1 MKIGV
6 IASIN
11 IDVFY
16 RLDRF
21 LSVGE
26 TTNVDE
32 YQILLGGKGCNQ
44 AVMLEA
50 LGTSPVAFGAL
61 GDDPM
66 EQMARQM
73 LEERGLSTTSILRKP
88 GSTGLALI
96 QLINDDNAITVIP
109 GNNKN
114 ITKAEVDTFFS
125 TNELT
130 HLVLCFETNMDA
142 VVYIIEQA
150 KLRGIKVIVNPAPM
164 REFPMSMLDSIEYFI
179 PNEIEAKQLFGDNLE
194 AAVEQM
200 QGKLVVTMGAQG
212 VMYYEAGVKQYPAE
226 SIKVV
231 DTVGAGDSFVA
242 GFSAGIYRGYSLTKA
257 IELGTKTAALTCQ
270 YLGAQ
275 GAFEKVKQT
284 LQHD

>member
-16 RLDRF
+16 RLDRL
-21 LSVGE
+21 LSLGE

-50 LGTSPVAFGAL
+50 LGANPIAFGAL

-66 EQMARQM
+66 EQMARSM
-73 LEERGLSTTSILRKP
+73 IEEKGLSTSSIISKR

-96 QLINDDNAITVIP
+96 QLVGLDNAITVIP
-109 GNNKN
+109 GNNKK
-114 ITKAEVDTFFS
+114 ITKQEAEQFLNTH
-125 TNELT
+125 NLT

-142 VVYIIEQA
+142 VEYIIKQA
-150 KLRGIKVIVNPAPM
+150 KIRNIIVIVNPAPM
-164 REFPMSMLDSIEYFI
+164 RDFPRSMLDSIDYFI
-179 PNEIEAKQLFGDNLE
+179 PNEIEAKQLFGDDVKAKVKE
-194 AAVEQM
+194 M
-200 QGKLVVTMGAQG
+200 KGKLVVTMGSQG
-212 VMYYEAGVKQYPAE
+212 VLYYDQGVKEFPAQA
-226 SIKVV
+226 ITVV

-242 GFSAGIYRGYSLTKA
+242 GFAAGISRGYSMTEA
-257 IELGTKTAALTCQ
+257 IDLGTNTAALTCQ

-275 GAFEKVKQT
+275 GAFEQVKKT
-284 LQHD
+284 LRHG

>member
-32 YQILLGGKGCNQ
+32 YKILLGGKGCNQ

-73 LEERGLSTTSILRKP
+73 LEEKGLSTTSILRKP

-114 ITKAEVDTFFS
+114 ITKTEVDAFLRE
-125 TNELT
+125 NELT

-150 KLRGIKVIVNPAPM
+150 KIRDIKVIINPAPM

-212 VMYYEAGVKQYPAE
+212 VMYYEAGVKQHPAE

>member
-50 LGTSPVAFGAL
+50 LGASPVAFGAL

-73 LEERGLSTTSILRKP
+73 LQEKGLSTTSILRKP

-109 GNNKN
+109 GNNKT
-114 ITKAEVDTFFS
+114 ITTSEVDAFFKA
-125 TNELT
+125 NELT

-150 KLRGIKVIVNPAPM
+150 KVRGIKVIVNPAPM

-179 PNEIEAKQLFGDNLE
+179 PNEIEAKQLFGENLE
-194 AAVEQM
+194 AAVEEM

-212 VMYYEAGVKQYPAE
+212 VMYYESGVKQHPAE

>member
-21 LSVGE
+21 LSIGE
-26 TTNVDE
+26 TTNIDE

-44 AVMLEA
+44 AVMLQA

-73 LEERGLSTTSILRKP
+73 LEDKGLSTTSILKKP

-96 QLINDDNAITVIP
+96 QLIHQDNAITVIP
-109 GNNKN
+109 GNNKA
-114 ITKAEVDTFFS
+114 ITKEDVDAFFQAH
-125 TNELT
+125 ELT

-142 VVYIIEQA
+142 VEYIIDQA
-150 KLRGIKVIVNPAPM
+150 KQRGIVMIVNPAPM
-164 REFPMSMLDSIEYFI
+164 REFPPAMLDGIDYFI
-179 PNEIEAKQLFGDNLE
+179 PNEIEAKQFFGDDVE
-194 AAVEQM
+194 AAVEKM
-200 QGKLVVTMGAQG
+200 QGKLVVTMGSSG
-212 VMYYEAGVKQYPAE
+212 VMYYDAGVKVYPAQ
-226 SIKVV
+226 SIEVV

-242 GFSAGIYRGYSLTKA
+242 GFSAGIFRGYSLTQA
-257 IELGTKTAALTCQ
+257 IALGTKTAALTCQ
-270 YLGAQ
+270 HLGAQ
-275 GAFEKVKQT
+275 GAFDIVQST

>member
-21 LSVGE
+21 LSMGE

-32 YQILLGGKGCNQ
+32 YKILLGGKGCNQ
-44 AVMLEA
+44 AVMLKA
-50 LGTSPVAFGAL
+50 LGTNPVAFGAL

-66 EQMARQM
+66 EQMARTM
-73 LEERGLSTTSILRKP
+73 LEEKGLSTSSILKKA

-96 QLINDDNAITVIP
+96 QLIEQDNAITVIP
-109 GNNKN
+109 GNNKK
-114 ITKAEVDTFFS
+114 ITKAEVDAFFK
-125 TNELT
+125 TNDLT

-142 VVYIIEQA
+142 VEYIIQEA
-150 KLRGIKVIVNPAPM
+150 KKRDVVVIVNPAPM
-164 REFPMSMLDSIEYFI
+164 REFPPSMLDAIDYFI
-179 PNEIEAKQLFGDNLE
+179 PNEIEAKQLFGDDIHTKVE
-194 AAVEQM
+194 AM
-200 QGKLVVTMGAQG
+200 QGKLVVTMGDKG
-212 VMYYEAGVKQYPAE
+212 VLYYDHGVKHMPAQK
-226 SIKVV
+226 ITVV

-242 GFSAGIYRGYSLTKA
+242 GFAAGIFRGYSLPRS

-275 GAFEKVKQT
+275 GAFEKVKDT
-284 LQHD
+284 LQHG

>member
-1 MKIGV
+1 MKMGV

-50 LGTSPVAFGAL
+50 LGASPVAFGAL

-66 EQMARQM
+66 EQMARTM
-73 LEERGLSTTSILRKP
+73 LEEKGLSTSSILKKA

-96 QLINDDNAITVIP
+96 QLIEQDNAITVIP
-109 GNNKN
+109 GNNKT
-114 ITKAEVDTFFS
+114 ITTAEVDAFFQA
-125 TNELT
+125 NELT

-142 VVYIIEQA
+142 VEYIIQEA
-150 KLRGIKVIVNPAPM
+150 KKRGIVVIVNPAPM
-164 REFPMSMLDSIEYFI
+164 REFPLSMLDSIDYFI
-179 PNEIEAKQLFGDNLE
+179 PNEIEAKQLFGDDLQTKVE
-194 AAVEQM
+194 AM
-200 QGKLVVTMGAQG
+200 KGKLVVTMGDQG
-212 VMYYEAGVKQYPAE
+212 VLYYDQGVKQMPAQK
-226 SIKVV
+226 IAVV

-242 GFSAGIYRGYSLTKA
+242 GFAAGIYRGYSLMQS

-275 GAFEKVKQT
+275 GAFEKVKDT
-284 LQHD
+284 LQHG

>member
-32 YQILLGGKGCNQ
+32 YKILLGGKGCNQ

-50 LGTSPVAFGAL
+50 LGASPVAFGAL

-73 LEERGLSTTSILRKP
+73 LEDKGLSTTSVLRKP

-96 QLINDDNAITVIP
+96 QLIDQDNAITVIP
-109 GNNKN
+109 GNNKT
-114 ITKAEVDTFFS
+114 ITKAEVDLFFS
-125 TNELT
+125 ANDLT

-150 KLRGIKVIVNPAPM
+150 KARGIKVIVNPAPM
-164 REFPMSMLDSIEYFI
+164 REFPMSMMDSIEYFI
-179 PNEIEAKQLFGDNLE
+179 PNEIEAKQLFGNNLE

-226 SIKVV
+226 SIQVV

>member
-32 YQILLGGKGCNQ
+32 YKILLGGKGCNQ

-50 LGTSPVAFGAL
+50 LGASPVSFGAL

-73 LEERGLSTTSILRKP
+73 LEDKGLSTTSVLRKP

-96 QLINDDNAITVIP
+96 QLIDQDNAITVIP
-109 GNNKN
+109 GNNKT
-114 ITKAEVDTFFS
+114 ITKAEVDLFFS
-125 TNELT
+125 ANDLT

-150 KLRGIKVIVNPAPM
+150 KARGIKVIVNPAPM
-164 REFPMSMLDSIEYFI
+164 REFPMSMMDSIEYFI
-179 PNEIEAKQLFGDNLE
+179 PNEIEAKQLFGNNLA

-226 SIKVV
+226 SIQVV

-275 GAFEKVKQT
+275 GASEKVKQT